1 MNNLVKFK
9 DISAEVP
16 LEGTAR
22 AEESRVH
29 SLHLAASEP
38 QTSPLDIQDWHPSD
52 WHLSPWGLLGHQSSL
67 DARGEPRLAAHQ
79 DTGRAPRSQPGRRF

>member
-22 AEESRVH
+22 AEESGVH
-29 SLHLAASEP
+29 SLHLAAGEP
-38 QTSPLDIQDWHPSD
+38 QTNPLDIQDPI
-52 WHLSPWGLLGHQSSL
+52 
-67 DARGEPRLAAHQ
+67 
-79 DTGRAPRSQPGRRF
+79 